1 MRRSLAAL
9 AGIALLAGSAAPG
22 LASPGRALKAPL
34 TFTGELVGDEAG
46 HQIEVAD
53 LDGDGQD
60 DLVIGAWLNDE
71 GGEDTGAIYVEY
83 GPLTKSVNLAKAD
96 AKLFTPAVGDYVGEG
111 PLGVTDLDGDGADDL
126 ILGAPGAFYVLQ
138 PASPGKIGE
147 AFLLY
152 GGKRLR
158 GKHELPTLADARFT
172 GLHMTEWLGFGS
184 SGVGDLDD
192 DGFEDL
198 LVGAPAT
205 AGFSGTGYLFY
216 GAKKRLKGDVPVTG
230 ADAILVGGRAGD
242 MFGYEATGGDV
253 DGDGDDDLFV
263 ASKPIAGG
271 PAAVTMFQGGD
282 RLSGVLPAAAGYWQE
297 FMPTVD
303 YFSGPALAAGEDL
316 TGDGTDDLVVG
327 LSPYL
332 NPVGPL
338 TTYVFGGEGAFAAGP
353 HTGSGRSSVPGAGAA
368 VAIGDLNGDGKADL
382 VTGDPSEGG
391 GVAYVFHGPIAEG
404 ELTLDAADARFEGPL
419 TDGGAGSALAFGHLD
434 RNRRGDLAVGA
445 PWDGAGV
452 THVVLGGR

>member
-1 MRRSLAAL
+1 MKAQLSF
-9 AGIALLAGSAAPG
+9 AG
-22 LASPGRALKAPL
+22 
-34 TFTGELVGDEAG
+34 EVVGDEAG
-46 HQIEVAD
+46 HQIEIAD

-71 GGEDTGAIYVEY
+71 GGQDTGAIYIEY

-111 PLGVTDLDGDGADDL
+111 PLGITDLDGDGADDL
-126 ILGAPGAFYVLQ
+126 VLGAPGAFYVLQ
-138 PASPGKIGE
+138 PASPGKLGE
-147 AFLLY
+147 TFLLY

-158 GKHELPTLADARFT
+158 GKLHLPEVADARFT

-216 GAKKRLKGDVPVTG
+216 GAKRRLKGDVPVTG

-271 PAAVTMFQGGD
+271 PAAVTMFKGGD
-282 RLSGVLPAAAGYWQE
+282 RLSGVLPAASGHWQE
-297 FMPTVD
+297 FFPTVD
-303 YFSGPALAAGEDL
+303 YFAGPALASGEDI
-316 TGDGTDDLVVG
+316 TGDGIDDLAVG
-327 LSPYL
+327 LSPYM
-332 NPVGPL
+332 NPAGAL
-338 TTYVFGGEGAFAAGP
+338 TTYVFGGEGAFASGP
-353 HTGSGRSSVPGAGAA
+353 HAGSARSSLPGVGDA
-368 VAIGDLNGDGKADL
+368 VAIGDLNGDGEADL
-382 VTGDPSEGG
+382 VAGG
-391 GVAYVFHGPIAEG
+391 AFTDGGYAYVFYGPLAEG
-404 ELTLDAADARFEGPL
+404 ELAVEDAAATFAGPVSG
-419 TDGGAGSALAFGHLD
+419 GGAGSALAIGNLD
-434 RNRRGDLAVGA
+434 RNRKADLAIGA
-445 PWDGAGV
+445 PLDKAGV
-452 THVVLGGR
+452 TYIVLGGR